1 MNIAVIQV
9 LLPTFEGRASAQE
22 SAISAEGKACLGTEE
37 SFAMICGKVGVSAG
51 PSGDLGSKVIWD
63 HKNKVLQF
71 GVNGKFIGGG
81 EIEGQVKF

>member
-1 MNIAVIQV
+1 
-9 LLPTFEGRASAQE
+9 
-22 SAISAEGKACLGTEE
+22 
-37 SFAMICGKVGVSAG
+37 MICGKMGASAG